1 MRPYFYVKENG
12 KMNLVEKLLAVDRGE
27 FDRIEKKEIVSGQL
41 SKLLG
46 ADAKV
51 TIQAVDGDLFGGL
64 SASGLDESGEV
75 DYGRAFSTNA
85 KIAAAGIVDPDLK
98 NEELLKH
105 LGVATPAD
113 AAKKIFK
120 GEINR
125 ISTEIAKLSG
135 FNDEETTDKEV
146 KN

>member
-1 MRPYFYVKENG
+1 
-12 KMNLVEKLLAVDRGE
+12 MNLVEKLLAVDKGE
-27 FDRIEKKEIVSGQL
+27 FEKIEEKQLASRQL

-51 TIQAVDGDLFGGL
+51 TIQAIPGDLFSPL
-64 SASGLDESGEV
+64 SASGLDEEGDV
-75 DYGRAFSTNA
+75 DDSRAFDTNA

-98 NEELLKH
+98 NDGLLRH

-120 GEINR
+120 GEINK
-125 ISTEIAKLSG
+125 ISVEIAKLSG

>member
-1 MRPYFYVKENG
+1 
-12 KMNLVEKLLAVDRGE
+12 MNLVERLLAVDRKE
-27 FDRIEKKEIVSGQL
+27 FDRIERKEIPSRQL

-46 ADAKV
+46 TDAKV

-64 SASGLDESGEV
+64 TASGLGESGEV

-85 KIAAAGIVDPDLK
+85 KITAAGIVDPDLK
-98 NEELLKH
+98 NEELLKY

-113 AAKKIFK
+113 AAKKVFK
-120 GEINR
+120 GEINK
-125 ISTEIAKLSG
+125 ISMEIAKLSG

>member
-1 MRPYFYVKENG
+1 
-12 KMNLVEKLLAVDRGE
+12 MNLVERLLAVDRKE
-27 FDRIEKKEIVSGQL
+27 FDKIEKKELESGRL

-46 ADAKV
+46 DGAKV

-75 DYGRAFSTNA
+75 DYGRVFSTNA
-85 KIAAAGIVDPDLK
+85 KIAAAGIVDPALK
-98 NEELLKH
+98 DEALLKY

-113 AAKKIFK
+113 AAKKIFR

-125 ISTEIAKLSG
+125 ISAEIAKLSG
-135 FNDEETTDKEV
+135 FNTEEKTDKEI

>member
-1 MRPYFYVKENG
+1 
-12 KMNLVEKLLAVDRGE
+12 MNLVERLLAVDRKE
-27 FDRIEKKEIVSGQL
+27 FDKIEKKELESAQL

-51 TIQAVDGDLFGGL
+51 TIQAVEGDLFGGL
-64 SASGLDESGEV
+64 SASGLDDKGEV

-98 NEELLKH
+98 DEALLKH

-125 ISTEIAKLSG
+125 ISAEITKLSG
-135 FNDEETTDKEV
+135 FDTDNKTDKEI

>member
-1 MRPYFYVKENG
+1 
-12 KMNLVEKLLAVDRGE
+12 MNLVERLLAVDKGE
-27 FDRIEKKEIVSGQL
+27 FDKIEKKELPSRQL

-46 ADAKV
+46 TDAKI

-85 KIAAAGIVDPDLK
+85 KIVAAGTVNPNLK
-98 NEELLKH
+98 DDALKKH

-135 FNDEETTDKEV
+135 FEDEETTDKEV